1 MSQGP
6 AAEMWSVVHLPLTLM
21 RILMSVRSVPI
32 HLSKGE
38 RSCSLSEVGDTSTVT
53 ELPSSGG
60 AWEKSNKT
68 HMDFGFYSELKIQ
81 KL

>member
-1 MSQGP
+1 MGIACLPLYLSQGP

-53 ELPSSGG
+53 ELPSSRG
-60 AWEKSNKT
+60 AYKINIKMYVFKS
-68 HMDFGFYSELKIQ
+68 Q
-81 KL
+81 

>member
-1 MSQGP
+1 MFLPLYLSQGP

-38 RSCSLSEVGDTSTVT
+38 RSWSLEPVK
-53 ELPSSGG
+53 GG
-60 AWEKSNKT
+60 GHVNSNRAAVLRR
-68 HMDFGFYSELKIQ
+68 GLGNIENVNR
-81 KL
+81 